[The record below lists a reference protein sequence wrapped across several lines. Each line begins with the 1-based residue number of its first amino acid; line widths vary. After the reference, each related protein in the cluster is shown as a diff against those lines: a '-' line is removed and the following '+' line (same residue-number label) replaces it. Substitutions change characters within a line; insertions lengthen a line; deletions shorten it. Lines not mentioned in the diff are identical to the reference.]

1 MELLVAPAYSNS
13 VVDLESKVLPDCCPF
28 GLLLVRW
35 GSAHFDKDP
44 AEAKVCAAAVAV
56 AQTVVRVLQEK
67 ELKRH
72 CQVMAPRCM
81 LQWKYSEVQAFG
93 AALKELTQ
101 TLKPVTS
108 TRVTAAQTA
117 EMKPFPNA
125 AQGSST
131 TRLECTAWPPK
142 CYSKLLA

>member
-1 MELLVAPAYSNS
+1 V
-13 VVDLESKVLPDCCPF
+13 
-28 GLLLVRW
+28 
-35 GSAHFDKDP
+35 
-44 AEAKVCAAAVAV
+44 AAVAV
-56 AQTVVRVLQEK
+56 AQTVVGVLQEK
-67 ELKRH
+67 EQKRH

-117 EMKPFPNA
+117 VMKPFPNA